1 MTQPCLFFKPISHR
15 SAFLSSPPDIAV
27 YAVLH
32 LCCVLSDVCLLENTI
47 PFPWIKNHQRASLV
61 VQWPRLCTLNAGGL
75 GLIPGQVTGS
85 RMLQLRVHR
94 LPLKIPQLQ
103 RGWKIPC
110 AATETNTAKF
120 KKKKKKLPRMQK
132 CSKMNHYLMQHNSEY
147 LHACGPPAS
156 SVHGILQAR
165 ILEWVA
171 MPSSRGSS
179 WPKDRTCV
187 SCIAGRFFTTE
198 LLGNPQ

>member
-94 LPLKIPQLQ
+94 LPLKIPHPL
-103 RGWKIPC
+103 RPRPLPLSSAFASRPSHEIKRRLLLRRK
-110 AATETNTAKF
+110 AMAKLDSIL
-120 KKKKKKLPRMQK
+120 KTRDITLADK
-132 CSKMNHYLMQHNSEY
+132 CLNSQSY
-147 LHACGPPAS
+147 GFSNSHVQNARFGP
-156 SVHGILQAR
+156 
-165 ILEWVA
+165 
-171 MPSSRGSS
+171 
-179 WPKDRTCV
+179 
-187 SCIAGRFFTTE
+187 
-198 LLGNPQ
+198 